1 MFWLFLIGSIGLV
14 LIGILGLI
22 TRSNLFKLVLSLDI
36 LETGINLTLIVLGYQ
51 NNGHV
56 PIIHSLLDISKPLAF
71 VDPLPQALVL
81 TSIVIGLGTTALA
94 LILIVRY
101 YYKTGKLT
109 LEVDPHEKEAIDE

>member
-14 LIGILGLI
+14 LIGVFGLI
-22 TRSNLFKLVLSLDI
+22 TRSHLIKLLLSLNI
-36 LETGINLTLIVLGYQ
+36 IETGINLTMIVLGYQ
-51 NNGHV
+51 SGGKV
-56 PIIHSLLDISKPLAF
+56 PIIYRLLDITKPVNF

-94 LILIVRY
+94 LILIVNY

-109 LEVDPHEKEAIDE
+109 LEKRDNEKEEIDE